1 MPNRKL
7 YDIVPVAF
15 KIPVEDSGK
24 SGRNCFRM
32 SEKKQIKYRHELK
45 YQVTDGEI
53 QMLKMRIQHLL
64 PLDSHV
70 AQTGSYRIR
79 SLYFD
84 DYDDRCMK
92 ENENGTDPREKF
104 RIRIYN
110 GSAAKISLE
119 CKRKER
125 GKTHKT
131 SCPLTVEQTRLLMAG
146 KVLPDIGQ
154 QPPLLRK
161 LTLQMM
167 TRQMRPKVIVEYDR
181 IPYVYKN
188 GNVRITLDTNITS
201 SSAVETFL
209 DPCISGRPV
218 LPVGQQLL
226 EVKYDEY
233 LPDFIYRSLML
244 PNLRQTAFSKY
255 YICRKYT
262 R

>member
-1 MPNRKL
+1 MSRIDAL
-7 YDIVPVAF
+7 LDLQMRQEERSAC
-15 KIPVEDSGK
+15 K
-24 SGRNCFRM
+24 STER
-32 SEKKQIKYRHELK
+32 KYRHELK
-45 YQVTDGEI
+45 YQVTDGQI
-53 QMLKMRIQHLL
+53 QLLRNRISHLL

-70 AQTGSYRIR
+70 AQSGSYCIR

-84 DYDDRCMK
+84 DYDNRCLK

-110 GSAAKISLE
+110 GSAEKISLE

-131 SCPLTVEQTRLLMAG
+131 SCPLTQEQTRQLMAG
-146 KVLPDIGQ
+146 KVLPDIGS

-167 TRQMRPKVIVEYDR
+167 TRRLRPVVIVEYRR

-188 GNVRITLDTNITS
+188 GNVRITLDTNILS
-201 SSAVETFL
+201 SSEVETFL
-209 DPCISGRPV
+209 DPRISGRPV

-233 LPDFIYRSLML
+233 LPDFIYRSLQL
-244 PNLRQTAFSKY
+244 HSLRQTAFSKY

>member
-1 MPNRKL
+1 M
-7 YDIVPVAF
+7 A
-15 KIPVEDSGK
+15 
-24 SGRNCFRM
+24 
-32 SEKKQIKYRHELK
+32 EKKQTKFRHELK
-45 YQVTDGEI
+45 YQVTDVQI
-53 QMLKMRIQHLL
+53 QMLKSRIHHLL

-70 AQTGSYRIR
+70 AQTGSYAIR

-84 DYDDRCMK
+84 DYDNRCMQ

-110 GSAAKISLE
+110 GSSEKITLE

-131 SCPLTVEQTRLLMAG
+131 SCPLTEEQTRQLMAG
-146 KVLPDIGQ
+146 KILPDIGT
-154 QPPLLRK
+154 QPPLLQK

-167 TRQMRPKVIVEYDR
+167 TRRMRPVVIVEYER
-181 IPYVYKN
+181 VPYVYKN
-188 GNVRITLDTNITS
+188 GNVRITLDTNIAS

-209 DPCISGRPV
+209 DPRIAARPV

>member
-1 MPNRKL
+1 MK
-7 YDIVPVAF
+7 F
-15 KIPVEDSGK
+15 
-24 SGRNCFRM
+24 
-32 SEKKQIKYRHELK
+32 RHELK
-45 YQVTDGEI
+45 YEITDA
-53 QMLKMRIQHLL
+53 QLQLLKNRIRNLI
-64 PLDSHV
+64 PSDPHV
-70 AQTGSYRIR
+70 GPSGAYTIR

-84 DYDDRCMK
+84 DYDNRCMR
-92 ENENGTDPREKF
+92 ENEDGTDPREKF

-110 GSAAKISLE
+110 ASSKKITLE

-131 SCPLTVEQTRLLMAG
+131 SCPLTEEQTRLLMEG
-146 KVLPDIGQ
+146 KVLPELNA

-167 TRQMRPKVIVEYDR
+167 TRRMRPVVIVEYDR
-181 IPYVYKN
+181 IPFIYKN
-188 GNVRITLDTNITS
+188 GNVRITLDTNIC
-201 SSAVETFL
+201 SSAAVGAFL
-209 DPCISGRPV
+209 DPVIPKRQV

-233 LPDFIYRSLML
+233 LPDFIYRNLQLHS
-244 PNLRQTAFSKY
+244 LRQTAFSKY